1 MNEVVLLQLI
11 SSSFWLILV
20 VLIIRVF
27 RNQLKDILAS
37 LASFEIA
44 GTHFNFRDKK
54 ATLES
59 YAILSDVLLDILQTR
74 GRTIELAS
82 FISEANTQRIR
93 DFAFKYADEV
103 DKDDQNLVLLKN
115 IAAILARKERAQE
128 AGKIYDVILEQI
140 PEEVDANSLKA
151 VALLNSRVPDNVRS
165 AEQIY
170 DRFLDRYPTW
180 GVLWWNRAL
189 TRSQLKKYDQ
199 ALSDLKRA
207 LDLLDLDALEE
218 LDVSLENELIIP
230 LKSAK
235 PSEFK
240 QLEDE
245 VSKAKAKET
254 SY

>member
-1 MNEVVLLQLI
+1 MNEIVLLQII

-20 VLIIRVF
+20 LLIISVF
-27 RNQLKDILAS
+27 RKQLKAILES

-44 GTHFNFRDKK
+44 GAQFKFSDKK

-74 GRTIELAS
+74 GWTIQLIP
-82 FISEANTQRIR
+82 FISDANAQRIA
-93 DFAFKYADEV
+93 DFAIKYTNEV

-115 IAAILARKERAQE
+115 IALILARTGREPA
-128 AGKIYDVILEQI
+128 AGKIYDTILEKF
-140 PEEVDANSLKA
+140 PEEMDANILKA
-151 VALLNSRVPDNVRS
+151 LWLSTSRVPDNVRS

-170 DRFLDRYPTW
+170 DRFVERYPAR
-180 GVLWWNRAL
+180 GALWFDRAL
-189 TRSQLKKYDQ
+189 NKTQLKKYDQ

-207 LDLLDLDALEE
+207 LDLDVWKYSPDFSLADE
-218 LDVSLENELIIP
+218 LLMP

-235 PSEFK
+235 PSEFE

-245 VSKAKAKET
+245 LSKAKAKET
-254 SY
+254 SS